1 MENRNDLFMW
11 GYEYES
17 FINYVI
23 MWLRLIYVQIVY
35 SLQHAH
41 DINFIIMIDETI
53 QQINNLRYLY
63 YIDYH

>member
-23 MWLRLIYVQIVY
+23 IWLRLIFMLE
-35 SLQHAH
+35 S
-41 DINFIIMIDETI
+41 
-53 QQINNLRYLY
+53 
-63 YIDYH
+63 